1 MFVMEFCSTFYILT
15 TVFISGFLC
24 CCFSQKKMR
33 LNSNLVNFDITLE
46 LLTIVLADC
55 TIDHISYLK
64 MALEVYCEP
73 NQTPEIELIVKIVDN
88 FQPLTIFAK
97 CSI

>member
-1 MFVMEFCSTFYILT
+1 MFVMEFCFTFYILT

-24 CCFSQKKMR
+24 

-55 TIDHISYLK
+55 TIDQISYLE

-97 CSI
+97 WSI